1 MKNLWN
7 TYKSSILLLGS
18 MILGGVVGFFWGEGA
33 KILQPVADIFLNL
46 LYCCVVP
53 LIFCSLTA
61 AIAKMENLAKLRK
74 ILVTFCA
81 GTIITGVVASL
92 FMVAASIVMDP
103 AKGAVLNL
111 TEEVG
116 NVEGSMNFLAMFT
129 VNDFPLLFSKNN
141 LMSLIV
147 FTVMLSI
154 AIILAGEKGKPVL
167 NLMECL
173 SEIIVKLI
181 GIVMKL
187 APLGLGC
194 YFAILIGQYG
204 NQVIGPLSRA
214 IIIYCVVIVAYYVI
228 SQTIMAYIGAGPEG
242 VKRWWKTALPPTL
255 TALGTCSSAASLP
268 LNMIQ
273 AKELGIPADIA
284 DITVPLGANLHKDG
298 ACIIQI
304 LKIAFLCSVFGIP
317 YATPRNILMSIV
329 VAVVASVVMGGIPAG
344 GYVAE
349 IFIISAFGFPTV
361 SIPIMVLIGT
371 ITDAPATVVNVTGDT
386 GLAMVIARIVEGK
399 GWMERSETGQ
409 DENGAALKMQG

>member
-1 MKNLWN
+1 MKTLWN

-74 ILVTFCA
+74 ILVTFCV
-81 GTIITGVVASL
+81 GTIITGVIASL
-92 FMVAASIVMDP
+92 FMVTAAIVVDP

-111 TEEVG
+111 TEEVA

-129 VNDFPLLFSKNN
+129 VNDFPLLFSKSN

-167 NLMECL
+167 NLMESL

-214 IIIYCVVIVAYYVI
+214 ILIYCFVIVVYYVI
-228 SQTIMAYIGAGPEG
+228 SQTVMAYIGAGTEG
-242 VKRWWKTALPPTL
+242 IKRWWKTALPPTL

-268 LNMIQ
+268 VNMIQ

-386 GLAMVIARIVEGK
+386 GLAMVIARLVEGK
-399 GWMERSETGQ
+399 GWMRNTKIE
-409 DENGAALKMQG
+409 DV